1 VRNFVDI
8 LKTALCCE
16 YVDKWLQTINIVIHN
31 REIAQLV
38 APIHFYT
45 YEQAPTITTTKTN
58 KQSKNQ
64 YASTLYVNRKYKQ
77 IENIMWSKVI
87 IYK

>member
-1 VRNFVDI
+1 MRNFVDI
-8 LKTALCCE
+8 LKTVLLCE

-31 REIAQLV
+31 QEISQLV

-45 YEQAPTITTTKTN
+45 YEQASTITTTKTN

-64 YASTLYVNRKYKQ
+64 
-77 IENIMWSKVI
+77 
-87 IYK
+87 

>member
-1 VRNFVDI
+1 MDI
-8 LKTALCCE
+8 LKTVLRCE

-31 REIAQLV
+31 PKITQLV

-64 YASTLYVNRKYKQ
+64 
-77 IENIMWSKVI
+77 
-87 IYK
+87 

>member
-8 LKTALCCE
+8 LKTVLRCE

-31 REIAQLV
+31 REI
-38 APIHFYT
+38 FYT

-64 YASTLYVNRKYKQ
+64 
-77 IENIMWSKVI
+77 
-87 IYK
+87 

>member
-1 VRNFVDI
+1 MRNFVDI
-8 LKTALCCE
+8 LKTVLRCE

-38 APIHFYT
+38 VPIHFYT

-58 KQSKNQ
+58 KQSK
-64 YASTLYVNRKYKQ
+64 KQ
-77 IENIMWSKVI
+77 
-87 IYK
+87 

>member
-1 VRNFVDI
+1 MRNFVDI
-8 LKTALCCE
+8 LKIVLCCE

-38 APIHFYT
+38 VPIHFYT
-45 YEQAPTITTTKTN
+45 YKQAPTITTTKTN

-64 YASTLYVNRKYKQ
+64 
-77 IENIMWSKVI
+77 
-87 IYK
+87 

>member
-1 VRNFVDI
+1 MVYNFVDI
-8 LKTALCCE
+8 QKLALTCE

-31 REIAQLV
+31 PKITQLV
-38 APIHFYT
+38 APILFYT

-64 YASTLYVNRKYKQ
+64 
-77 IENIMWSKVI
+77 
-87 IYK
+87 

>member
-1 VRNFVDI
+1 MRNFVDI
-8 LKTALCCE
+8 LKTALRCE
-16 YVDKWLQTINIVIHN
+16 YVDKWLQTINIVIH
-31 REIAQLV
+31 IPKIIQPV

-64 YASTLYVNRKYKQ
+64 
-77 IENIMWSKVI
+77 
-87 IYK
+87 

>member
-1 VRNFVDI
+1 MYNFVDI
-8 LKTALCCE
+8 LKTVLRCE

-31 REIAQLV
+31 REIAHLV

-64 YASTLYVNRKYKQ
+64 
-77 IENIMWSKVI
+77 
-87 IYK
+87 

>member
-1 VRNFVDI
+1 MDI
-8 LKTALCCE
+8 LKTVLRCE

-45 YEQAPTITTTKTN
+45 YEQVPTITTTKTN
-58 KQSKNQ
+58 KPVETDLSQNI
-64 YASTLYVNRKYKQ
+64 YRASTVANIEYYKQ
-77 IENIMWSKVI
+77 EK
-87 IYK
+87 

>member
-1 VRNFVDI
+1 MVHNFVDI
-8 LKTALCCE
+8 LKLAFNCE
-16 YVDKWLQTINIVIHN
+16 YVDKWLQTINIVMHN
-31 REIAQLV
+31 QEIAQLV

-64 YASTLYVNRKYKQ
+64 
-77 IENIMWSKVI
+77 
-87 IYK
+87 

>member
-1 VRNFVDI
+1 MRNFVDI
-8 LKTALCCE
+8 LKTVLRCE

-31 REIAQLV
+31 PKIIQLL
-38 APIHFYT
+38 APIYFYT

-64 YASTLYVNRKYKQ
+64 
-77 IENIMWSKVI
+77 
-87 IYK
+87 

>member
-1 VRNFVDI
+1 MRNFVDI
-8 LKTALCCE
+8 LKTVLRCE

-38 APIHFYT
+38 APIYFYT
-45 YEQAPTITTTKTN
+45 HEQAPTITTTKTN

-64 YASTLYVNRKYKQ
+64 
-77 IENIMWSKVI
+77 
-87 IYK
+87 

>member
-1 VRNFVDI
+1 MVHNFVDI
-8 LKTALCCE
+8 QKLALSCE

-31 REIAQLV
+31 PKITQLV

-64 YASTLYVNRKYKQ
+64 
-77 IENIMWSKVI
+77 
-87 IYK
+87 

>member
-1 VRNFVDI
+1 MSNFVDI
-8 LKTALCCE
+8 LKTALRCE

-31 REIAQLV
+31 QEIAQLV

-45 YEQAPTITTTKTN
+45 YEQPPTITTTKTN

-64 YASTLYVNRKYKQ
+64 
-77 IENIMWSKVI
+77 
-87 IYK
+87 

>member
-1 VRNFVDI
+1 MRNFVDI
-8 LKTALCCE
+8 LKTALRCE

-31 REIAQLV
+31 QEIAQLV

-45 YEQAPTITTTKTN
+45 YEQPPTITTTKTN

-64 YASTLYVNRKYKQ
+64 
-77 IENIMWSKVI
+77 
-87 IYK
+87 

>member
-1 VRNFVDI
+1 MRNFVDI
-8 LKTALCCE
+8 LKTVLRCE

-31 REIAQLV
+31 QEIAQLI

-45 YEQAPTITTTKTN
+45 YEQASTITTTKTN

-64 YASTLYVNRKYKQ
+64 
-77 IENIMWSKVI
+77 
-87 IYK
+87 

>member
-1 VRNFVDI
+1 MRNFVDI
-8 LKTALCCE
+8 LKIVLRCE

-45 YEQAPTITTTKTN
+45 YKQVPTITTTKTN

-64 YASTLYVNRKYKQ
+64 
-77 IENIMWSKVI
+77 
-87 IYK
+87 

>member
-1 VRNFVDI
+1 MVYNFVDI
-8 LKTALCCE
+8 QKLALSCE

-31 REIAQLV
+31 KKITQLV

-64 YASTLYVNRKYKQ
+64 
-77 IENIMWSKVI
+77 
-87 IYK
+87 

>member
-1 VRNFVDI
+1 MRNFVDI
-8 LKTALCCE
+8 LKTALRCE

-31 REIAQLV
+31 QEIAQLL

-45 YEQAPTITTTKTN
+45 YEQVPTITTTKTN

-64 YASTLYVNRKYKQ
+64 
-77 IENIMWSKVI
+77 
-87 IYK
+87 

>member
-1 VRNFVDI
+1 MRNFVDI
-8 LKTALCCE
+8 LKIVLRCE

-38 APIHFYT
+38 EPIHFYT
-45 YEQAPTITTTKTN
+45 YKQAPTITTTKTN

-64 YASTLYVNRKYKQ
+64 
-77 IENIMWSKVI
+77 
-87 IYK
+87 

>member
-1 VRNFVDI
+1 MRNFVDI
-8 LKTALCCE
+8 LKTAFRCE

-31 REIAQLV
+31 QEIAQLV

-45 YEQAPTITTTKTN
+45 YEQTPTITTTKTN

-64 YASTLYVNRKYKQ
+64 
-77 IENIMWSKVI
+77 
-87 IYK
+87 

>member
-1 VRNFVDI
+1 MRNFVDI
-8 LKTALCCE
+8 LKNVLRCE

-38 APIHFYT
+38 TPIHFYT
-45 YEQAPTITTTKTN
+45 YKQAPTITTTKTN

-64 YASTLYVNRKYKQ
+64 
-77 IENIMWSKVI
+77 
-87 IYK
+87 

>member
-1 VRNFVDI
+1 MDI
-8 LKTALCCE
+8 LKIVLRCE

-58 KQSKNQ
+58 K
-64 YASTLYVNRKYKQ
+64 
-77 IENIMWSKVI
+77 
-87 IYK
+87 

>member
-1 VRNFVDI
+1 MRNFVDI
-8 LKTALCCE
+8 LKTVLCCE

-31 REIAQLV
+31 PKIIQLL
-38 APIHFYT
+38 APIYFYT

-64 YASTLYVNRKYKQ
+64 
-77 IENIMWSKVI
+77 
-87 IYK
+87 

>member
-1 VRNFVDI
+1 MDI
-8 LKTALCCE
+8 LKTALRCE

-38 APIHFYT
+38 VPIHFYT
-45 YEQAPTITTTKTN
+45 YKQVPTITTTKTN

-64 YASTLYVNRKYKQ
+64 
-77 IENIMWSKVI
+77 
-87 IYK
+87 

>member
-1 VRNFVDI
+1 MRNFVDI
-8 LKTALCCE
+8 LKTVLRCE

-38 APIHFYT
+38 VPIHFYT
-45 YEQAPTITTTKTN
+45 YKQVPTITTTKTN

-64 YASTLYVNRKYKQ
+64 
-77 IENIMWSKVI
+77 
-87 IYK
+87 

>member
-1 VRNFVDI
+1 MRNFVDI
-8 LKTALCCE
+8 LKTVLRCE

-45 YEQAPTITTTKTN
+45 YEQAPTITTTKPTN
-58 KQSKNQ
+58 NQ
-64 YASTLYVNRKYKQ
+64 KTSRNRSIAEYL
-77 IENIMWSKVI
+77 
-87 IYK
+87 

>member
-1 VRNFVDI
+1 MRNFVDI
-8 LKTALCCE
+8 LKIVLCCE

-31 REIAQLV
+31 QEIAQLV

-45 YEQAPTITTTKTN
+45 YEQASTITTTKTN

-64 YASTLYVNRKYKQ
+64 
-77 IENIMWSKVI
+77 
-87 IYK
+87 

>member
-1 VRNFVDI
+1 MRNFVDI
-8 LKTALCCE
+8 LKNVLRCE

-31 REIAQLV
+31 LEITQIL

-64 YASTLYVNRKYKQ
+64 
-77 IENIMWSKVI
+77 
-87 IYK
+87 